1 MRLHPLLSPLSL
13 LSMAL
18 PLAVACAHR
27 NAAVVPLPPPP
38 APHLPAPVAPLY
50 VQHIGRSPD
59 RLVVQVMAGRPW
71 EEVLSGAA
79 TAIAL
84 TLTSRGEADV
94 STARWAAVRAG
105 YPFPVLG
112 LQVVHA
118 PHDQV
123 PALSLPATGDVGLVR
138 ARGPDD
144 DIWVVLHGGGGP
156 SLPPIPR
163 EAAVGDFV
171 ALTGPS
177 WRASNP
183 FGVVT
188 ELGTGVVF
196 DREGEWLLQAYSGA
210 TILATLVVY
219 VGESTPEH
227 SPFLTEV
234 SGADPEEATFN
245 AVAAVWDW
253 YGRDAPLR
261 DSGMDSV
268 ARVRLRS
275 LSQGA
280 APEAAEVLLRRAGFV
295 DGAAGAECEAESLR
309 ACIEQMWWSP
319 AHRGVLAGD
328 YASVGVATSNNGH
341 GVRVVVLAA
350 N

>member
-1 MRLHPLLSPLSL
+1 MRSLHLTMSLLIPVLSL
-13 LSMAL
+13 DLSCVHHTAEV
-18 PLAVACAHR
+18 VAPAR
-27 NAAVVPLPPPP
+27 PP
-38 APHLPAPVAPLY
+38 APHLPAPVADLY
-50 VQHIGRSPD
+50 VRHVGRSTD
-59 RLVVQVMAGRPW
+59 VLVVQAMAGRPW

-79 TAIAL
+79 TTLAL
-84 TLTSRGEADV
+84 TLAARGAADL

-112 LQVVHA
+112 FQVVHA
-118 PHDQV
+118 PHDEV

-144 DIWVVLHGGGGP
+144 DIWLVLHGAGGP
-156 SLPPIPR
+156 ELPPIPR

-171 ALTGPS
+171 ALSGSS

-183 FGVVT
+183 YGVVK

-196 DREGEWLLQAYSGA
+196 DRAGEWLLQAYSGA
-210 TILATLVVY
+210 TILATLPVY
-219 VGESTPEH
+219 VGESTPENP
-227 SPFLTEV
+227 PFVGDL
-234 SGADPEEATFN
+234 SGDNPEEATFN

-268 ARVRLRS
+268 ARVLLRA
-275 LSQGA
+275 LSQGS

-319 AHRGVLAGD
+319 QQRGVLAGE
-328 YASVGVATSNNGH
+328 YASVGVATSNNGR

-350 N
+350 K